1 MLFEQIIHHIKLL
14 AKPTANPVNWTA
26 TDDGSGASADDDTDQ
41 TTPAAA
47 PTSHRS
53 GFFPFGVM
61 ATFRGAAL
69 CTFAFIGIEMLM
81 RSKRDAQRSVSY
93 VGMMSFAMIFLSLFG
108 CTVVL
113 TLMWPH
119 YLMVSVPPDSFATI
133 STTFRN

>member
-1 MLFEQIIHHIKLL
+1 M
-14 AKPTANPVNWTA
+14 NWTA
-26 TDDGSGASADDDTDQ
+26 TADEHSNDATSDP
-41 TTPAAA
+41 TTPASASIQHSA
-47 PTSHRS
+47 
-53 GFFPFGVM
+53 FFPFGVM

-93 VGMMSFAMIFLSLFG
+93 IGVLSFAMIFLSLFG

-119 YLMVSVPPDSFATI
+119 SLMVCEAPLPLHEPP
-133 STTFRN
+133 TTFGIKSKQTVSM